1 MGFYI
6 KRSFSLGP
14 FRINLSKSG
23 VGVSVGMRGFRVGT
37 GPRGSYVHMGRDG
50 IYYRK
55 SLPGFLEV
63 LGLKQPESETEDG
76 EASLPEANVPEGMM
90 VYEST
95 DVQFMQ
101 DSSSADL
108 LGELQEQNSKMTR
121 WPYVA
126 GFSLIAVIAASIL
139 LFPIAIIVCPAGL
152 LLTAAVTFL
161 AYQRD
166 QVEKSVVLFYDL
178 DEAAEA
184 AFEKLYQGFG
194 VLSSSNQIWHV
205 HAVGDVVAEEGE
217 KQQPVASA
225 ELLRTPIRPAMKSP
239 PFVETNIAV
248 PALPVGRQTLYFF
261 PDRAL
266 IYDGKYVGAIRYP
279 DLTVKEWPFTVLE
292 DGPIAPDAEVVGEQ
306 YKALNKD
313 GTPDQRFADNVKLPE
328 VKYTKVH
335 LTSNA
340 GLNELIVASKQGVAE
355 GISNAISEL
364 SSITVEAEIKKK

>member
-6 KRSFSLGP
+6 RRAITIGP

-23 VGVSVGMRGFRVGT
+23 IGVSVGMRGFRLGT
-37 GPRGSYVHMGRDG
+37 GPRGSYIHMGRDG

-55 SLPGFLEV
+55 SLPGFKDV
-63 LGLKQPESETEDG
+63 LMPNKASDADEGEAEAAPES
-76 EASLPEANVPEGMM
+76 NVPDDMT

-101 DSSSADL
+101 DSSSAKL
-108 LGELQEQNSKMTR
+108 LEELRQQNNKVTR

-139 LFPIAIIVCPAGL
+139 LIPIALIVCPVGL
-152 LLTAAVTFL
+152 LVAAAVTFI

-184 AFEKLYQGFG
+184 AYNKLYQGFG
-194 VLSSSNQIWHV
+194 ELSSSNQIWHV

-217 KQQPVASA
+217 KEQPVASA

-239 PFVETNIAV
+239 PFIETNIAV
-248 PALPVGRQTLYFF
+248 PALPVGRQTIYFF
-261 PDRAL
+261 PDRIL
-266 IYDGKYVGAIRYP
+266 IYDGKSVGAIPYTDVRLNEYA
-279 DLTVKEWPFTVLE
+279 FTVLE

-306 YKALNKD
+306 YKAINKD
-313 GTPDQRFADNVKLPE
+313 GTPDQRYADNVKLPE
-328 VKYTKVH
+328 LRYAKLH
-335 LTSNA
+335 LTSNT
-340 GLNELIVASKQGVAE
+340 GLNELLIASKQG
-355 GISNAISEL
+355 ISAAITAAIEEL
-364 SSITVEAEIKKK
+364 SRITVDAEMKKK